1 MLLQNT
7 KYQVDTKPLCYS
19 LFNRGNEIIYFTEV
33 SQISNRMLIS
43 NKISIEKYEQENPT
57 IDMAKTGKRIHDA
70 SIYTSKKISLKF
82 LFLSDIFL
90 FPFVRQ

>member
-33 SQISNRMLIS
+33 LQISNRMLIS

-57 IDMAKTGKRIHDA
+57 IDMAKTAIK
-70 SIYTSKKISLKF
+70 SEELT
-82 LFLSDIFL
+82 
-90 FPFVRQ
+90 PFG

>member
-43 NKISIEKYEQENPT
+43 NKISLEKNKQKNPT
-57 IDMAKTGKRIHDA
+57 IDMAKTAIK
-70 SIYTSKKISLKF
+70 SEKLT
-82 LFLSDIFL
+82 
-90 FPFVRQ
+90 PFG

>member
-43 NKISIEKYEQENPT
+43 NKISLEKNKQKNPT
-57 IDMAKTGKRIHDA
+57 IDMAKTAIKSEKLTPFGG
-70 SIYTSKKISLKF
+70 
-82 LFLSDIFL
+82 IFL
-90 FPFVRQ
+90 GRRAI